1 MTSGSRCTW
10 AGRPSAILRPKSR
23 TTTLSEIGMTS
34 PMWCSTSRMVTPRR
48 SRIVRSSAASTATSS
63 WFRPPAGSST
73 RSSAGA
79 PARARQLDALERAE
93 RQPGGGVRGDGRQVE
108 EREQLARA
116 LADLRLLAPHPRQ
129 AQRVAEEVAA
139 RATVDADHH
148 VLEHGERREQRE
160 VLEGAADAEVGD
172 AVRRQ
177 RQQRAVAEA
186 DVPPL
191 WRVEPAQAVEQRRL
205 AGAVGAD
212 EPDDLALGHVEGDAV
227 ERDDASE
234 ADGEITDGENRLPR
248 RGHARAYTGRA
259 GPCQTP
265 GRSCA
270 GARPT
275 STTST

>member
-63 WFRPPAGSST
+63 WFRP
-73 RSSAGA
+73 
-79 PARARQLDALERAE
+79 
-93 RQPGGGVRGDGRQVE
+93 PGGGVRGDGRQVE

-212 EPDDLALGHVEGDAV
+212 EPDDLALGHVEG
-227 ERDDASE
+227 
-234 ADGEITDGENRLPR
+234 
-248 RGHARAYTGRA
+248 
-259 GPCQTP
+259 
-265 GRSCA
+265 
-270 GARPT
+270 
-275 STTST
+275 